1 MIDPARTWIDAEVEV
16 GRDTVLWPDTYLV
29 GRSVLGRDCV
39 VGPGVWLADSRL
51 GDRIAVRHSVV
62 EAATVGDGCDIGPFA
77 HLRPGTRLA
86 PGVHVGNFVEI
97 KNSTLAGGV
106 RVGHVSYLGDAD
118 VGAEANIGAGTV
130 TCNYDG
136 REKHRTRIGAGAFIG
151 SDTMLV
157 APVEV
162 GDGART
168 GAGSVVTRDV
178 PPGETVVG
186 VPARRRP
193 PSDG

>member
-1 MIDPARTWIDAEVEV
+1 
-16 GRDTVLWPDTYLV
+16 
-29 GRSVLGRDCV
+29 
-39 VGPGVWLADSRL
+39 
-51 GDRIAVRHSVV
+51 V